1 MASLRP
7 RYVRFTPQKR
17 TFGSL
22 ARMSAKS
29 QKRTFRDSLDQF
41 VGALLEVKRNV
52 ESERL
57 GSLEIDRQ
65 LVLVRRLHW
74 QIGWLLALEDMV
86 NVTSRA
92 AVLIDNIGSI
102 GDQPAAGD
110 EETLP
115 VDRGQLVPGRER
127 DDQLA
132 ETYRS
137 RA

>member
-1 MASLRP
+1 
-7 RYVRFTPQKR
+7 
-17 TFGSL
+17 
-22 ARMSAKS
+22 MSAKG

-41 VGALLEVKRNV
+41 VSALLEVKRNV

-102 GDQPAAGD
+102 GDQRRREGDPAIHWLRAQ
-110 EETLP
+110 T
-115 VDRGQLVPGRER
+115 R
-127 DDQLA
+127 
-132 ETYRS
+132 RS
-137 RA
+137 TEMHAI

>member
-7 RYVRFTPQKR
+7 RYVHFTPQKR

-22 ARMSAKS
+22 ARMSAKG

-41 VGALLEVKRNV
+41 VSALLEVKRNV

-102 GDQPAAGD
+102 GDQGRRAGD
-110 EETLP
+110 PAIHWVRAQT
-115 VDRGQLVPGRER
+115 GRSTEMH
-127 DDQLA
+127 A
-132 ETYRS
+132 I
-137 RA
+137 